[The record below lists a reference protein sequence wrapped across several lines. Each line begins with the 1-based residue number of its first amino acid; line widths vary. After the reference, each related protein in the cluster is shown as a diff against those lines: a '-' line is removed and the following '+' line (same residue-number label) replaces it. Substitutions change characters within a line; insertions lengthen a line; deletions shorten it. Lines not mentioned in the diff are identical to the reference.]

1 MAPDPDKSAE
11 NPALHA
17 LRQLFLPLIAEAP
30 DTVVICNTVGH
41 IIVVNAKV
49 ESWFGYTPP
58 ELHGQPLTML
68 LPERFRSTP
77 LDQWSHSLVTPQG
90 PIGLAHPLAGRRKN
104 GQEFPLEMSLSPL
117 LLEDEL
123 FVVSILRD
131 TVARAQEDAAKQR
144 TELLVILGQLAAAVS
159 HEIRNPLQSLSL
171 HIELLEE
178 ELGPNGPL
186 RESFA
191 TIKTELA
198 RVYSVVEDYLS
209 LARVPNVRREPIAV
223 GAMLEALVQEQQAQA
238 TARRVTLHLEGT
250 QTLGHAALHVFT
262 FRRAIL
268 NLLANALEAMPHG
281 GHLTLA
287 GQRTASHLVLTV
299 QDTGVGMTAEELPR
313 LFTPLY
319 TTKPHGTGLGL
330 YVVREILKA
339 HGGTVEATSTP
350 GRGTIFTIRLPLVVA
365 GEISTV

>member
-1 MAPDPDKSAE
+1 MARRARLQVS
-11 NPALHA
+11 H
-17 LRQLFLPLIAEAP
+17 QLLCA
-30 DTVVICNTVGH
+30 VGH
-41 IIVVNAKV
+41 IIVVNAQV

-58 ELHGQPLTML
+58 ELYGQPLTML
-68 LPERFRSTP
+68 LPERFRLAP
-77 LDQWSHSLVTPQG
+77 LDQWAHSLVTPQG
-90 PIGLAHPLAGRRKN
+90 PIGLAHPLAGRRKS

-117 LLEDEL
+117 LLENEL

-131 TVARAQEDAAKQR
+131 TAARAEEDAARQR
-144 TELLVILGQLAAAVS
+144 TELLVILGQLAATVS

-171 HIELLEE
+171 HLELLEE
-178 ELGPNGPL
+178 ELRPSGHL

-191 TIKTELA
+191 TIMTELA
-198 RVYSVVEDYLS
+198 RVHSVVEDYLS
-209 LARVPNVRREPIAV
+209 LARVPNVRREPIAI

-238 TARRVTLHLEGT
+238 TARRVTLHLEGA
-250 QTLGHAALHVFT
+250 QTLGHVALHVFT

-268 NLLANALEAMPHG
+268 NLLTNALEAMPNG

-287 GQRTASHLVLTV
+287 GQRTASHLVLAV
-299 QDTGVGMTAEELPR
+299 QDTGMGMTAEELPR

-350 GRGTIFTIRLPLVVA
+350 GRGTIVTIHLPLVVA

>member
-1 MAPDPDKSAE
+1 
-11 NPALHA
+11 
-17 LRQLFLPLIAEAP
+17 
-30 DTVVICNTVGH
+30 
-41 IIVVNAKV
+41 
-49 ESWFGYTPP
+49 
-58 ELHGQPLTML
+58 
-68 LPERFRSTP
+68 
-77 LDQWSHSLVTPQG
+77 
-90 PIGLAHPLAGRRKN
+90 
-104 GQEFPLEMSLSPL
+104 MSLSPL

-178 ELGPNGPL
+178 ALRPSGPL

-198 RVYSVVEDYLS
+198 RLHSVVEDYLS

-223 GAMLEALVQEQQAQA
+223 GAMLEAIVQEQQAQA

-250 QTLGHAALHVFT
+250 QTLGHAALHLFT
-262 FRRAIL
+262 FRRAVL
-268 NLLANALEAMPHG
+268 NLLANALEADAQRQPSHPGWPADGLPAGAHRAGYWG
-281 GHLTLA
+281 GDDRRGAATAVYALIYHQA
-287 GQRTASHLVLTV
+287 PRRT
-299 QDTGVGMTAEELPR
+299 D
-313 LFTPLY
+313 
-319 TTKPHGTGLGL
+319 LGL

-339 HGGTVEATSTP
+339 HRGTVEATSTP
-350 GRGTIFTIRLPLVVA
+350 RRGTIFTIRLPLVVA

>member
-1 MAPDPDKSAE
+1 MAPDPDRPAE

-30 DTVVICNTVGH
+30 DAVVICNTVGH

-68 LPERFRSTP
+68 LPERFRSAP
-77 LDQWSHSLVTPQG
+77 LGQWAHSLVTPQG

-104 GQEFPLEMSLSPL
+104 GQEFPLDMSLSPL
-117 LLEDEL
+117 LLQDEL

-131 TVARAQEDAAKQR
+131 TVGRAQEDAAKQR

-178 ELGPNGPL
+178 ALRPSGPL

-191 TIKTELA
+191 TIKTE
-198 RVYSVVEDYLS
+198 

-223 GAMLEALVQEQQAQA
+223 GAMLEAIVQEQQAQA

-250 QTLGHAALHVFT
+250 QTLGHAALHLFT
-262 FRRAIL
+262 FRRAVL
-268 NLLANALEAMPHG
+268 NLLANALEAMPNG

-299 QDTGVGMTAEELPR
+299 QDTGVGMTAEELRR
-313 LFTPLY
+313 LFTSLY

>member
-1 MAPDPDKSAE
+1 MAPDLDTPAE

-17 LRQLFLPLIAEAP
+17 LRQLFLPLIAKAP
-30 DTVVICNTVGH
+30 DAVVICNTVGH
-41 IIVVNAKV
+41 IILVNAQV
-49 ESWFGYTPP
+49 EHWFGYAPP
-58 ELHGQPLTML
+58 ELHGQSLTML
-68 LPERFRSTP
+68 LPERFRSAP
-77 LDQWSHSLVTPQG
+77 LGQWAHSLVTPRG

-131 TVARAQEDAAKQR
+131 TAARAQEDAAGQR
-144 TELLVILGQLAAAVS
+144 TELWVILGQLAATVS
-159 HEIRNPLQSLSL
+159 HEIRNPLQSLTL

-178 ELGPNGPL
+178 ELTPSGPL
-186 RESFA
+186 GESFA
-191 TIKTELA
+191 TIKAELA
-198 RVYSVVEDYLS
+198 RLHSVVEDYLS

-223 GAMLEALVQEQQAQA
+223 GAMLEAIVQEQQAQA
-238 TARRVTLHLEGT
+238 TARRVTLHLEGS
-250 QTLGHAALHVFT
+250 QTLGHAALHLFT
-262 FRRAIL
+262 FRRAVL
-268 NLLANALEAMPHG
+268 NLLANALDAMPNG
-281 GHLTLA
+281 GHLTLS
-287 GQRTASHLVLTV
+287 GQRMASHLVLTV

-330 YVVREILKA
+330 YVVQEIIKA

-350 GRGTIFTIRLPLVVA
+350 GRGTTFTIRLPLVVA